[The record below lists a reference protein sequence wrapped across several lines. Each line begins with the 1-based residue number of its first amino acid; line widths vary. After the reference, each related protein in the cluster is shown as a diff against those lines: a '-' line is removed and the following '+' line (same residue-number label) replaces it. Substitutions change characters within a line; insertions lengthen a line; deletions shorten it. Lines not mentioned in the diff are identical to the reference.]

1 MDGQDHVLSQ
11 ADALTKNCPRNICR
25 LERLYLTWNAR
36 IKHVRLFWVDFSSLN
51 FNGVGIF
58 STNKQKLALLCP
70 YIVSNFYFCHRILLE
85 VLARKVWDLIF
96 SLLPK
101 TCYCKA
107 QFQFQ
112 SSRTEYS
119 LNPDYFY
126 PPPSTHPRD
135 SSNEALL
142 DYLER

>member
-1 MDGQDHVLSQ
+1 M
-11 ADALTKNCPRNICR
+11 TKLVIQISRDLVTICLGYNCLRNICR
-25 LERLYLTWNAR
+25 GYICPGSPNTGTTYRFLT
-36 IKHVRLFWVDFSSLN
+36 KKC
-51 FNGVGIF
+51 IF
-58 STNKQKLALLCP
+58 SGNKQKLALLCP

-142 DYLER
+142 DYMER